1 LEFKLTGLD
10 WVTLTIPFKG
20 DRPYLQSANVWDAV
34 CDFILSDDFTGTK
47 EFQKEDVMLDIVF
60 KRLIHSK
67 VELYLSES
75 RPLAD
80 KNMVAQIILTT
91 KGKKRLFG
99 LLRSTGLEETERLVD
114 MENSFRQD
122 VKINKTGSIYKKNI
136 QLSLSQIFVAMVK
149 FWHQDVV
156 DKDCKWLAT
165 RLQLPL
171 LYHKAKPKLI
181 LTNTSIILKDGLG
194 SITDVGVDSV
204 NDLAGRIYFYKT

>member
-1 LEFKLTGLD
+1 
-10 WVTLTIPFKG
+10 
-20 DRPYLQSANVWDAV
+20 
-34 CDFILSDDFTGTK
+34 
-47 EFQKEDVMLDIVF
+47 
-60 KRLIHSK
+60 
-67 VELYLSES
+67 
-75 RPLAD
+75 
-80 KNMVAQIILTT
+80 MVAQIILTT

>member
-1 LEFKLTGLD
+1 MTGLD

-34 CDFILSDDFTGTK
+34 CDFIVSDDFTGPK
-47 EFQKEDVMLDIVF
+47 EFQEEDVMLDIVF

-114 MENSFRQD
+114 TENSFRQD
-122 VKINKTGSIYKKNI
+122 VKISKTGSIYKKNI
-136 QLSLSQIFVAMVK
+136 QLSLSQIFVAMIK

-181 LTNTSIILKDGLG
+181 LTHTSIILKDGLG

-204 NDLAGRIYFYKT
+204 DDLAGRIYFYKT